1 MKFKKSAA
9 AIAAGALAL
18 ALAGCG
24 AETQTPTSDAPAG
37 DSVKLMVFGSF
48 SQPPFPLAQIREA
61 AQAAVSYVNANG
73 GAGGAQID
81 LIECDDNGTPDGA
94 AACGAK
100 AVEEGV
106 AGVVGS
112 FTLFGDSIVPQLE
125 AGGIPNILNTVVS
138 ELEAT
143 SEQSFAIMSSGTPL
157 AAAFPLLK
165 EQGCETAI
173 LTASDNPQSRGN
185 LDAYGKPAAE
195 AADIGLEFV
204 GYPANTTD
212 YTTVAQ
218 QIADLGEC
226 VIYGGGAA
234 DSAAI
239 ITALSQRSEDFVHMP
254 LSTVAFP
261 ESVLSDLGDATAGV
275 QVPSTYYFPAMGGEA
290 VDTAIEEMKKV
301 NPNIAIDDP
310 ALNAY
315 AGVLTFALAADL
327 VDGDITAEAVSAALS
342 DPANTFDTGLYAPTN
357 FAESFGWFPAAPRVA
372 GSVYQVYSA
381 EGGSWKPIGEPMDV
395 SDTLD
400 F

>member
-1 MKFKKSAA
+1 VNIKKTAA
-9 AIAAGALAL
+9 ALAVGALAL
-18 ALAGCG
+18 ALTACG
-24 AETQTPTSDAPAG
+24 PETDTPAASAPAG

-73 GAGGAQID
+73 GAGGSQIE

-143 SEQSFAIMSSGTPL
+143 SEQSFSIMSSGTPL
-157 AAAFPLLK
+157 AAALPLLK
-165 EQGCETAI
+165 DQGCTNVI

-185 LDAYGKPAAE
+185 LDAYGKPAAD
-195 AADIGLEFV
+195 AAGISLDFI

-218 QIADLGEC
+218 QIADRTNC

-239 ITALSQRSEDFVHMP
+239 ITALSQMNGDFVHMP

-261 ESVLSDLGDATAGV
+261 ESVLADLGAATAGV
-275 QVPSTYYFPAMGGEA
+275 QVPSTYNFPAVGGEA
-290 VDTAIEEMKKV
+290 VDTAIAEMKKV

-327 VDGDITAEAVSAALS
+327 VEGDITAEAISAVLS

-372 GSVYQVYSA
+372 GTVYQVYSA
-381 EGGSWKPIGEPMDV
+381 EDGRWTPVGEPMDV
-395 SDTLD
+395 STILK